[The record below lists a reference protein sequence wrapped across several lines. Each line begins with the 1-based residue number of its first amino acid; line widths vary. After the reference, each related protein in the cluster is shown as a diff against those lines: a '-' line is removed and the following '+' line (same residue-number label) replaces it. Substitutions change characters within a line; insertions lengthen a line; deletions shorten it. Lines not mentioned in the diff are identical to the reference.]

1 MKKKKNSPKK
11 TQENKKEITSGVCMF
26 AYNND
31 QINYVKLAVLCALSV
46 KKHMKNNTTCLI
58 TDPGTDAY
66 MKESMPLH
74 EKAFDHIVV
83 TPIEKIPNTRVNHD
97 SPYYTFNSQF
107 TTHNKDQIFQFSPY
121 DKTLLIDIDFMV
133 ANNLLDQI
141 FDSNVELAMYSD
153 AKNLRNDNPHP
164 NEIRLH
170 RGGINMWWSTV
181 IYFEKTPYAKLL
193 FDIWGHVKDNWDFYK
208 FRYNFPGHMFRTD
221 YAVSIAIHIMNGM
234 FENNMVST
242 LPGTFMR
249 FQDQKDDI
257 LHIHN
262 SNDIIYLAN
271 DQKENWKD
279 LPVRMLD
286 ENVHVMNK
294 RSIERHYDKWMECVT

>member
-1 MKKKKNSPKK
+1 
-11 TQENKKEITSGVCMF
+11 
-26 AYNND
+26 
-31 QINYVKLAVLCALSV
+31 
-46 KKHMKNNTTCLI
+46 
-58 TDPGTDAY
+58 
-66 MKESMPLH
+66 
-74 EKAFDHIVV
+74 
-83 TPIEKIPNTRVNHD
+83 
-97 SPYYTFNSQF
+97 
-107 TTHNKDQIFQFSPY
+107 
-121 DKTLLIDIDFMV
+121 
-133 ANNLLDQI
+133 
-141 FDSNVELAMYSD
+141 
-153 AKNLRNDNPHP
+153 
-164 NEIRLH
+164 
-170 RGGINMWWSTV
+170 
-181 IYFEKTPYAKLL
+181 
-193 FDIWGHVKDNWDFYK
+193 
-208 FRYNFPGHMFRTD
+208 MFRTD